1 MEILQALLEMLRRKG
16 ILEWP
21 TETRCDTC
29 SEAASCPAFDTA
41 VIYPC
46 PYYHQEEA

>member
-1 MEILQALLEMLRRKG
+1 MKILQAFLDLLRRKG

-21 TETRCDTC
+21 IETRCDTC
-29 SEAASCPAFDTA
+29 AEAAECPAFHTG

>member
-1 MEILQALLEMLRRKG
+1 MISAFLNLLRKKG

-21 TETRCDTC
+21 QETRCRICAERKD
-29 SEAASCPAFDTA
+29 CPAFDTG

-46 PYYHQEEA
+46 PYYREEEEE